1 MPEDVSPDA
10 SPPPVGSTNRSKPHS
25 KPMATGQC
33 HPRPALLH
41 LRLLIPSSN
50 HHHISASF
58 PHRVLS
64 RYHLFPARLTPQPPI
79 TKKPL
84 FYHKAHALPA
94 MVSYTLAAAR
104 HLPTSQYI
112 ITNSLAQSAQNSA
125 GIQTLLD
132 AEREASKIVQK
143 AREFRTKRVREARD
157 EAKQEIADY
166 KAKKEDEFQK
176 FGAEHSKGNEQAEA
190 EASKDAEKHIKT
202 IKEAGSKGQASVVKN
217 LLSAVFDVKPV
228 APAKQ

>member
-1 MPEDVSPDA
+1 MAEDVSPDA
-10 SPPPVGSTNRSKPHS
+10 PPPPVGSTNRSKPHS
-25 KPMATGQC
+25 KLMATGQC
-33 HPRPALLH
+33 HPRPDH
-41 LRLLIPSSN
+41 LRLLIPSSPP
-50 HHHISASF
+50 HQRLASSPRVIKTSSTLSQ
-58 PHRVLS
+58 PHTSTANYQETSLLPQSPR
-64 RYHLFPARLTPQPPI
+64 PAR
-79 TKKPL
+79 
-84 FYHKAHALPA
+84 H
-94 MVSYTLAAAR
+94 
-104 HLPTSQYI
+104 
-112 ITNSLAQSAQNSA
+112 

-190 EASKDAEKHIKT
+190 EASKEADKHIKT